1 MKRTKSITS
10 FLLAVILSLA
20 TFIGFTSSMTV
31 KNVHA
36 DGGGQNNVVV
46 GISLPT
52 LQSDYITNI
61 SNSLQASFRN
71 RGFTTKVYDA
81 NNNAEDQANQI
92 KAFIDDGVNVIVV
105 MPVNDEALAEVLTE
119 ANERGIKVIV
129 IGENKGLY
137 PSATYVNFGSTSKAE
152 KDANAFLN
160 NRYKPDG
167 NNTVIVF
174 ACNSEHGN
182 NYYQTID
189 DILSVYQNIEI
200 IVFRIDNISEVE
212 SYLNEWLD
220 NHNNNLPDAIF
231 NCCNANAKKVKEI
244 LINRGFIF
252 APGGMPLY
260 GFDSS
265 YSYDY
270 ETFADF
276 IADLIQDIMSGE
288 IVPTDDETYYVDF

>member
-36 DGGGQNNVVV
+36 DSGGQNNVVV

-71 RGFTTKVYDA
+71 RGFTTMVIDA
-81 NNNAEDQANQI
+81 NNNAEDKANQI
-92 KAFIDDGVNVIVV
+92 RAFIEDGVNVIVV
-105 MPVNDEALAEVLTE
+105 MPVNDEALAEVLQT

-174 ACNSEHGN
+174 ACNSEYGDS
-182 NYYQTID
+182 YYQTINN
-189 DILSVYQNIEI
+189 ILSVYQNIEI
-200 IVFRIDNISEVE
+200 IVFHVNNLDEVE

-231 NCCNANAKKVKEI
+231 NCCSANAQKAEET
-244 LINRGFIF
+244 LIKRGFTSG
-252 APGGMPLY
+252 PNGMPIY
-260 GFDSS
+260 GLASS
-265 YSYDY
+265 CNYDY
-270 ETFADF
+270 ETLADF

-288 IVPTDDETYYVDF
+288 IVPTGDETYYVDA

>member
-46 GISLPT
+46 GISMPS
-52 LQSDYITNI
+52 LQSDYVNNI
-61 SNSLQASFRN
+61 STNLQASFRN
-71 RGFTTKVYDA
+71 RGFTTMVTDA
-81 NNNAEDQANQI
+81 NNNAEDQVNQI
-92 KAFIDDGVNVIVV
+92 RAFIDQGVNVIVV
-105 MPVNDEALAEVLTE
+105 MPVNDEALTSILTE

-137 PSATYVNFGSTSKAE
+137 PCATYVNFGSTSKAE

-167 NNTVIVF
+167 NNTVLVF

-200 IVFRIDNISEVE
+200 IVFRVNNLDEVE

-231 NCCNANAKKVKEI
+231 NCCNANAKKVEET
-244 LINRGFIF
+244 LINRSFTS
-252 APGGMPLY
+252 APDGMPIY
-260 GFDSS
+260 GLDSS
-265 YSYDY
+265 CNYDY
-270 ETFADF
+270 ETLADF

-288 IVPTDDETYYVDF
+288 IVPTGNETYYVDA

>member
-20 TFIGFTSSMTV
+20 TFIGFTGSMTA

-36 DGGGQNNVVV
+36 DDGDQSNVVV

-61 SNSLQASFRN
+61 SNNLQASFRN
-71 RGFTTKVYDA
+71 RGFTTEVADA
-81 NNNAEDQANQI
+81 QDSSDKQKEQI
-92 KAFIDDGVNVIVV
+92 EAFMKKGVNVIVV
-105 MPVNDEALAEVLTE
+105 MPADDEALVSILAE
-119 ANERGIKVIV
+119 ANDKGIIVIV

-152 KDANAFLN
+152 KDANDFLN

-189 DILSVYQNIEI
+189 DILSVYPNIEI
-200 IVFRIDNISEVE
+200 IVFRIDNIGEVE

-231 NCCNANAKKVKEI
+231 NCCSANAQKVKET
-244 LINRGFIF
+244 LIKLGVTSSPN
-252 APGGMPLY
+252 GMPIY
-260 GFDSS
+260 GLASS
-265 YSYDY
+265 CNYDY
-270 ETFADF
+270 EALADF

-288 IVPTDDETYYVDF
+288 IVPTGNETYYVDA